1 MGVFDMRQKLLFSLL
16 AACAVLYADSVYAQ
30 NADVPAGAMAPSS
43 KAAMKAAD
51 RQMAHAVQKAL
62 WHTHQLQT
70 ADISV
75 FARSGAVTLAGSVPD
90 ASQIDR
96 AGTIAAS
103 VPNVKSVNN
112 QLTVRL
118 EGGQ

>member
-1 MGVFDMRQKLLFSLL
+1 MRQKLLVSLL

-30 NADVPAGAMAPSS
+30 NADAPAGAMAPSS

-51 RQMAHAVQKAL
+51 RQMAHAVQNAL
-62 WHTHQLQT
+62 WRTHQLQT
-70 ADISV
+70 VDISV

-103 VPNVKSVNN
+103 VPDVTSVNN
-112 QLTVRL
+112 RLKVRL
-118 EGGQ
+118 PGGH

>member
-1 MGVFDMRQKLLFSLL
+1 MRQKLLFSLL

-30 NADVPAGAMAPSS
+30 KADVPAGAMAPSS

-75 FARSGAVTLAGSVPD
+75 FARSGAVTLAGSVSD
-90 ASQIDR
+90 VSQINR
-96 AGTIAAS
+96 AGTSAAS